1 MLDEIVA
8 LSYPKWLAD
17 VAPYLPDLDFTC
29 VARSGQSYL
38 EASVSNA
45 TAATIAGLLSA
56 ITTGCRND
64 DLVLSGGYNQG
75 TQELEINMLIDT
87 NGIRNL

>member
-1 MLDEIVA
+1 MLDEIAA

-38 EASVSNA
+38 EASVSNTTVA
-45 TAATIAGLLSA
+45 TVSEFLHA

-75 TQELEINMLIDT
+75 TEELEINMVLAASA
-87 NGIRNL
+87 GSNL

>member
-1 MLDEIVA
+1 M
-8 LSYPKWLAD
+8 
-17 VAPYLPDLDFTC
+17 
-29 VARSGQSYL
+29 
-38 EASVSNA
+38 

-87 NGIRNL
+87 NGIRKL